1 MAVIPA
7 VNREFEMSTPSH
19 AVQLFNAAKADIT
32 RSRKSLTKYADQF
45 QKHRKQMLHIVKMVA
60 PVDIGDRWDDKQYSI
75 TTRVDATYCQPQI
88 SFYLHNLDGFKDER
102 LEAVLWYLSTLD
114 GSREPKSTEYPQ
126 SLNRVYRFEFDGFD
140 VRVDAVVRSDS
151 PVCRKVVIS
160 SELVKQDKYAI
171 QCD

>member
-1 MAVIPA
+1 
-7 VNREFEMSTPSH
+7 MSKVSD
-19 AVQLFNAAKADIT
+19 VVKRFNDAKADIT
-32 RSRKSLTKYADQF
+32 RSRKSLTKYAEQF
-45 QKHRKQMLHIVKMVA
+45 QKHRKQMMHIVKTVA

-88 SFYLHNLDGFKDER
+88 SFYLNNLDGFKDAR
-102 LEAVLWYLSTLD
+102 LESVLWYLGNLD
-114 GSREPKSTEYPQ
+114 GSREPKSQEYAQ
-126 SLNRVYRFEFDGFD
+126 SLNRIYRFEFDGFD
-140 VRVDAVVRSDS
+140 VRVDATVRSDS

>member
-1 MAVIPA
+1 
-7 VNREFEMSTPSH
+7 MSTSSH
-19 AVQLFNAAKADIT
+19 VAQLFNAAKADIT
-32 RSRKSLTKYADQF
+32 RSRKSLTKYAEQF
-45 QKHRKQMLHIVKMVA
+45 KSVRKAMMHIVKMVA
-60 PVDIGDRWDDKQYSI
+60 PVDIGDRWDDTQYSI

-88 SFYLHNLDGFKDER
+88 SFYLHNLDGFKDSR

-114 GSREPKSTEYPQ
+114 GSREPKSTEYAQ

-140 VRVDAVVRSDS
+140 VRVDATVRSDS
-151 PVCRKVVIS
+151 PVCRKVVVS

>member
-7 VNREFEMSTPSH
+7 DNREFDMSKASH

-45 QKHRKQMLHIVKMVA
+45 QKHSKAMMHIVKMVC
-60 PVDIGDRWDDKQYSI
+60 PEPIGTIYSD
-75 TTRVDATYCQPQI
+75 TEYSMTARVDATYCQPQI
-88 SFYLHNLDGFKDER
+88 TFTLYNLDGFKDQR
-102 LEAVLWYLSTLD
+102 LEAALWYLSNLD
-114 GSREPKSTEYPQ
+114 GGREPRSHEYAQ
-126 SLNRVYRFEFDGFD
+126 SLNRVFRFEFDGFD
-140 VRVDAVVRSDS
+140 IRVDATVRSDS
-151 PVCRKVVIS
+151 PTCRKVVVS